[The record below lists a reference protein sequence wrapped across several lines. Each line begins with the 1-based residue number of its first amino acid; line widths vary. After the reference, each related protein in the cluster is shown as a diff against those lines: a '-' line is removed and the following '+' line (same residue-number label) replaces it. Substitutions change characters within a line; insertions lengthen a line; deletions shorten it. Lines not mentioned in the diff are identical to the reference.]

1 MSDIVNVSRRDFLK
15 TGAVAG
21 GSLILGLYLPAL
33 GGRLHAD
40 EAAPASFAPN
50 AFLRIDADESV
61 TVIINHSEMG
71 QGISTALAMMVADE
85 MDADW
90 NRIRVEFAPVDST
103 YNHTAFGIQL
113 TGGSTSTMS
122 EWDRFRTM
130 GAAARAML
138 VVAAAAEWGVAPGS
152 CSTEGGHV
160 LHGETGRKV
169 SFGRLVGKASAL
181 EAPAEVKLKT
191 PDQYRIIGRP
201 TRRLDSAEKVDG
213 TAVFGLDVARP
224 GMLVALVARP
234 PVFGGSVASV
244 DADKA
249 KKVKGVRHIVRID
262 RGVAVVADDFWAAS
276 KGREALLV
284 EWNEG
289 ELAGLDTRSQGE
301 QYAEMGKRP
310 GKIAGKTG
318 DTSTALGSAA
328 KKIDAVYELPYL
340 AHAPMEPLNCV
351 ADVRAGACEVWV
363 GTQSQTLD
371 LAAAAAAAGLKPE
384 QVKLHTTL
392 LGGGFGRRA
401 VLDSHFVVEAVQI
414 SKAVKKPVK
423 VIWTRE
429 DDIRGGFYRPR
440 AYHSVSGGVDSA
452 GKVVVWQHRIVC
464 QSIVAGTPFENAMFH
479 EGVEHM
485 AVEGVADMPYA
496 IPNRLTEW
504 HQAPGGVPVLWWRSV
519 GHSHNAFAVECFLD
533 ELAHA
538 AGRDPLEVRLELL
551 AERPRHKRVLELAAS
566 KAGWGT
572 EPPPG
577 RARGLAV
584 HASFGSHV
592 AQVAEV
598 SVSGK
603 GAIRVHRVVCAI
615 DCGPIVNPE
624 TIRAQMEGAI
634 VYGLSAALHGEIT
647 FEKGRVR
654 QSNFHDYP
662 VLRMSE
668 MPRVEVHIVESKDS
682 MGGVGEPGLPP
693 IAPAVANAVFAATGR
708 RLRSLPFRLNES
720 A

>member
-1 MSDIVNVSRRDFLK
+1 
-15 TGAVAG
+15 
-21 GSLILGLYLPAL
+21 
-33 GGRLHAD
+33 
-40 EAAPASFAPN
+40 
-50 AFLRIDADESV
+50 
-61 TVIINHSEMG
+61 
-71 QGISTALAMMVADE
+71 
-85 MDADW
+85 
-90 NRIRVEFAPVDST
+90 
-103 YNHTAFGIQL
+103 
-113 TGGSTSTMS
+113 
-122 EWDRFRTM
+122 
-130 GAAARAML
+130 
-138 VVAAAAEWGVAPGS
+138 
-152 CSTEGGHV
+152 
-160 LHGETGRKV
+160 
-169 SFGRLVGKASAL
+169 
-181 EAPAEVKLKT
+181 
-191 PDQYRIIGRP
+191 
-201 TRRLDSAEKVDG
+201 
-213 TAVFGLDVARP
+213 
-224 GMLVALVARP
+224 
-234 PVFGGSVASV
+234 
-244 DADKA
+244 
-249 KKVKGVRHIVRID
+249 
-262 RGVAVVADDFWAAS
+262 
-276 KGREALLV
+276 
-284 EWNEG
+284 
-289 ELAGLDTRSQGE
+289 
-301 QYAEMGKRP
+301 
-310 GKIAGKTG
+310 
-318 DTSTALGSAA
+318 
-328 KKIDAVYELPYL
+328 
-340 AHAPMEPLNCV
+340 
-351 ADVRAGACEVWV
+351 
-363 GTQSQTLD
+363 
-371 LAAAAAAAGLKPE
+371 
-384 QVKLHTTL
+384 
-392 LGGGFGRRA
+392 
-401 VLDSHFVVEAVQI
+401 
-414 SKAVKKPVK
+414 
-423 VIWTRE
+423 
-429 DDIRGGFYRPR
+429 
-440 AYHSVSGGVDSA
+440 
-452 GKVVVWQHRIVC
+452 
-464 QSIVAGTPFENAMFH
+464 
-479 EGVEHM
+479 
-485 AVEGVADMPYA
+485 
-496 IPNRLTEW
+496 LTEW